1 MSNHRIQ
8 FGVLLFLALH
18 VPGAGAEESG
28 LPELTPQELERYE
41 FEVEETPA
49 TVTDLSLGQR
59 YVLSTQRREINDLI
73 ARRLGV
79 LGLRGDKSDLRV
91 LQKLVERKA
100 IRSTDIR
107 EWQGLG
113 IVFGD
118 ILVTEFGLHWVSYE
132 DDVGISKALQW
143 RDTENYLFPV
153 TLFSKRVQFN
163 EKIDVAAVFDKLE
176 SDIERFK
183 AYEENR
189 PRLR

>member
-1 MSNHRIQ
+1 MSNNRIQ

-18 VPGAGAEESG
+18 VPGADAEESG

-59 YVLSTQRREINDLI
+59 YVLSTQRREINGLI

-79 LGLRGDKSDLRV
+79 LGLRGDRSDLRV

-132 DDVGISKALQW
+132 DDIGISKALQW